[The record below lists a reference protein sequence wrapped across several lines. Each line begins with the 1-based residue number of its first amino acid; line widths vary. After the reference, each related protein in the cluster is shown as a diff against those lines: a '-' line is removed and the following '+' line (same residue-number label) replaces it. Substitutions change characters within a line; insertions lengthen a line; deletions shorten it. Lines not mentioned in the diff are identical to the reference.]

1 MKRFCFSL
9 FLFIGLGQCANATT
23 YQWQSIRFEHGDMW
37 SILTDRTVKGA
48 RVIHLSH
55 DISDS
60 YPVSILLSFVPKASY
75 YAEKF
80 QLNDSISANVMAAN
94 FSWPF
99 IQRFSKE
106 STLENRLISF
116 NEVLV
121 GKSLCPGAVVTV
133 PTPQERIYI
142 SAQTFYVDKP
152 NYYVLGSIVTRI
164 DKGVMRY
171 SKDYGNRIDRA
182 YQLLKTVSVDFD

>member
-1 MKRFCFSL
+1 MKKFW
-9 FLFIGLGQCANATT
+9 LGTFFVLCWGSVANAAQ

-37 SILTDRTVKGA
+37 SLLTDRTVKGA
-48 RVIHLSH
+48 KVIHLSH

-60 YPVSILLSFVPKASY
+60 YPLSVLLSFVPKTSY
-75 YAEKF
+75 YAEKL
-80 QLNDSISANVMAAN
+80 QLKGNISANVMAAN

-106 STLENRLISF
+106 SSLENRLVSF

-121 GKSLCPGAVVTV
+121 GNTLSSGALVTV
-133 PTPQERIYI
+133 PTPQDRIFI

-152 NYYVLGSIVTRI
+152 NYYIVGSVVTRI
-164 DKGVMRY
+164 DKGVMRHSAEY
-171 SKDYGNRIDRA
+171 AKRIDRA
-182 YQLLKTVSVDFD
+182 YQLIKSVSVDYD